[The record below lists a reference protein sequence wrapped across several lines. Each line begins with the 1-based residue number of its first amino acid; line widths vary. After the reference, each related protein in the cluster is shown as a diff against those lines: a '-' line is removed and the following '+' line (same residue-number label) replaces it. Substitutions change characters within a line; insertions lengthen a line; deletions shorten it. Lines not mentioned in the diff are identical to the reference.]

1 MTHIARSR
9 AMISGDCD
17 QHPDARVICPAC
29 AGARGRRLT
38 SEAKAAAVKR
48 NAEKGGLREH
58 PAPKRRKP

>member
-1 MTHIARSR
+1 
-9 AMISGDCD
+9 MISGDCD
-17 QHPDARVICPAC
+17 QHPDARVICPAR